1 MDPGRLRRIEPFES
15 ELGRIENVSAAFGPA
30 TLGERTSALRRAP
43 ADIRRAKRQLRK
55 GERDLDRLA
64 NGLEDATGGVAELR
78 DGLLLAAN
86 GARRL
91 QSGSELAQNGSSR
104 LAAGAQEAEDGAN
117 QIAAGNQQAYEGS
130 GQLTRGARRARIGA
144 GQLADGNRELSDRLN
159 NEFAPGAD
167 RLARE
172 LRVGSLRLQTLR
184 VPAQTTERQIRAA
197 YNSLNAMTIG
207 KTDPLYA
214 QTLTQTATALG
225 AATGRNPVT
234 GAPVAPG
241 YNGLDASIAEAANGA
256 TQAANGADQLAAG
269 ARQAAA
275 GARQL
280 SDGAN
285 QLEAG
290 LVRLERGNARLEAGL
305 ARLAEGS
312 PRLAEGLERI
322 SNGADQLSGG
332 LGQIAAGNG
341 QLAGGLGEGY
351 QRSEP
356 LESGLA
362 DGAQQVGETR
372 DQLLN
377 RSGPFKQLRG
387 LEQLQKSSPGFFES
401 GFVAVA
407 AFDGARALDRDSST
421 FLLDSERSGG
431 QVARVE
437 ILPNVPT
444 NDPRTEK
451 IVDDVTEATDAFE
464 KRTGIEAAVGGTA
477 GRMINFDRTTA
488 SKLPL
493 LIAMICLV
501 TYLMLV
507 PILRSLLLP
516 AIAVVLNMVTVA
528 AAFGVLS
535 LLFVADGP
543 LGKEPVLGGA
553 GSLDVLSAAS
563 VFVIMFAL
571 SIDYQVFLLT
581 RMREEFVRTQSNDS
595 AIEFGI
601 DKTAKV
607 VTSAAAIMIA
617 VFTAFALSDFVILK
631 QFGVGLAVAIL
642 IDATVVR
649 LALLP
654 AVMRLF
660 GFNTWWIPNW
670 LDDKL
675 PVMDVEGSE
684 FEHELQSR
692 PAPA

>member
-1 MDPGRLRRIEPFES
+1 MS
-15 ELGRIENVSAAFGPA
+15 
-30 TLGERTSALRRAP
+30 
-43 ADIRRAKRQLRK
+43 
-55 GERDLDRLA
+55 
-64 NGLEDATGGVAELR
+64 
-78 DGLLLAAN
+78 
-86 GARRL
+86 
-91 QSGSELAQNGSSR
+91 
-104 LAAGAQEAEDGAN
+104 
-117 QIAAGNQQAYEGS
+117 
-130 GQLTRGARRARIGA
+130 
-144 GQLADGNRELSDRLN
+144 
-159 NEFAPGAD
+159 
-167 RLARE
+167 
-172 LRVGSLRLQTLR
+172 
-184 VPAQTTERQIRAA
+184 
-197 YNSLNAMTIG
+197 
-207 KTDPLYA
+207 
-214 QTLTQTATALG
+214 
-225 AATGRNPVT
+225 
-234 GAPVAPG
+234 
-241 YNGLDASIAEAANGA
+241 ASIAEAANGA
-256 TQAANGADQLAAG
+256 TQAANGADQLSAG
-269 ARQAAA
+269 AREAAA

-285 QLEAG
+285 ELEGG

-305 ARLAEGS
+305 ARLAEAS
-312 PRLAEGLERI
+312 PRLAEGLEQI
-322 SNGADQLSGG
+322 SNGADQLNGG
-332 LGQIAAGNG
+332 IGQLADGSG

-351 QRSEP
+351 DRSAP

-362 DGAQQVGETR
+362 DGAQQVGDTR
-372 DQLLN
+372 DQLTTA
-377 RSGPFKQLRG
+377 RVP
-387 LEQLQKSSPGFFES
+387 SSSSAGS
-401 GFVAVA
+401 SSSSSSRRASSSRASSAVS

-431 QVARVE
+431 RVARVE

-444 NDPRTEK
+444 NDPRTER
-451 IVDDVTEATDAFE
+451 IVDDVTDATEKFE
-464 KRTGIEAAVGGTA
+464 KRSGLEAAVGGTA
-477 GRMINFDRTTA
+477 GRMINFDRTTG

-516 AIAVVLNMVTVA
+516 AIAVILNMVTVA

-535 LLFVADGP
+535 LLFVGDNP
-543 LGKEPVLGGA
+543 PLGGA

-581 RMREEFVRTQSNDS
+581 RMREEFVRTQSNDD
-595 AIEFGI
+595 AIQFGI

-642 IDATVVR
+642 IDATIVR

-660 GFNTWWIPNW
+660 GLNTWWIPNW